1 MSVIAV
7 DPRKP
12 TAQPCAKAQAAHRRG
27 PVVSLD
33 CKVCGSTCAKDRHS
47 PSEDEHIGS
56 IVMRVLLPASGCDIP
71 SWSDRESPSR
81 ASARVRPSASRVRSQ
96 SLLATATGSMPASFH
111 QAASLPTRCTN
122 RDGCGRAGP
131 RIRRSPCAPAPAA
144 ACSEEMRVGGFAA
157 AEQAR
162 CWATPPHVQ
171 ARAAVDLGNR
181 ENTKRATI
189 RVGPS
194 RWP

>member
-1 MSVIAV
+1 MISLAGSGEFGLGGSLAAFRALRTVPELARNVDGVDAGLFPPGGFIAHAMHQPMMDAAERDREFV
-7 DPRKP
+7 ACLA
-12 TAQPCAKAQAAHRRG
+12 AQGARLHVAKM
-27 PVVSLD
+27 
-33 CKVCGSTCAKDRHS
+33 
-47 PSEDEHIGS
+47 
-56 IVMRVLLPASGCDIP
+56 MRV
-71 SWSDRESPSR
+71 R
-81 ASARVRPSASRVRSQ
+81 
-96 SLLATATGSMPASFH
+96 
-111 QAASLPTRCTN
+111 
-122 RDGCGRAGP
+122 
-131 RIRRSPCAPAPAA
+131 
-144 ACSEEMRVGGFAA
+144 GFAA